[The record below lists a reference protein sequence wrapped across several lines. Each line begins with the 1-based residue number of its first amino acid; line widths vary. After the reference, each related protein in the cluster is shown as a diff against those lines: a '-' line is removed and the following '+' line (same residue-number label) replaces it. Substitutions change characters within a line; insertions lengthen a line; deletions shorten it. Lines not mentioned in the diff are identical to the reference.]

1 MPSIT
6 SPSGPPAIF
15 SHRRMPLSQEY
26 HVMDRYAGHAS
37 RCKVC
42 ANPVEAIT
50 KGRNLCDRGIRHAHN
65 FILCI
70 RSLEGK
76 AYAAADIE
84 FTPKEIDIPPQFS
97 VISDLLRALD
107 LGLLAKLQKP
117 QPVVINTTNNTRSSR
132 EDNVPSSPASPSTSL
147 PERSSSTVVVVS
159 SRKGKETSRDDLSF
173 SRRGTLYPDETPGQ
187 LVTRTYH
194 STSSKSGIRVPSTY
208 LS

>member
-15 SHRRMPLSQEY
+15 SHRRMPITQEY

-37 RCKVC
+37 RCRIC
-42 ANPVEAIT
+42 ANPVDAII
-50 KGRNLCDRGIRHAHN
+50 KGGNLCDRGIRHAHN

-70 RSLEGK
+70 RSHEGK
-76 AYAAADIE
+76 AFAAADIE
-84 FTPKEIDIPPQFS
+84 FTPKEIDIPLEFS

-117 QPVVINTTNNTRSSR
+117 QPVVINTTNHTRSSR
-132 EDNVPSSPASPSTSL
+132 EDNTPSSPVSPPASL

-159 SRKGKETSRDDLSF
+159 SRKGKESSRDDLSF
-173 SRRGTLYPDETPGQ
+173 SRRGTLYPNETSSQP
-187 LVTRTYH
+187 VTRTFH
-194 STSSKSGIRVPSTY
+194 STSKSGVRVPSTY